1 MTKLEIVQRIAGNHN
16 RIANIRVSG
25 DDAILMGET
34 LKDLRALTFELQSD
48 IEAEEGSADTKEPH
62 AKKK

>member
-48 IEAEEGSADTKEPH
+48 IEAEEGSTDTKE
-62 AKKK
+62 AAAER